1 MLFFFYTFIL
11 PCLSRISLE
20 DLYSFI
26 ILYAI
31 SWMFK
36 LSDPARVYFFVYI
49 FLPSF
54 LFEVYIYLL
63 AVNIFIQ
70 DALQG
75 FLFEINIRFCPFDFR
90 KKPTKWW
97 TICGNSDTAPVTC
110 WGRSSMFITGT
121 GYGGVGALS
130 SPTVLL
136 CQISIMITLLQF

>member
-36 LSDPARVYFFVYI
+36 LSDPAKVYFFVYI
-49 FLPSF
+49 FIPSF

-70 DALQG
+70 DAL
-75 FLFEINIRFCPFDFR
+75 
-90 KKPTKWW
+90 
-97 TICGNSDTAPVTC
+97 
-110 WGRSSMFITGT
+110 
-121 GYGGVGALS
+121 
-130 SPTVLL
+130 
-136 CQISIMITLLQF
+136 